1 MVVRH
6 QGGNNAGHSIVIEGK
21 RYALNLVPSGI
32 FEPNVVNV
40 LANGMVINIKAL
52 LEELRKLEEA
62 GITNYQLKISDRAHV
77 VMPYH

>member
-21 RYALNLVPSGI
+21 RYALNLVLSGI
-32 FEPNVVNV
+32 FSPKVVNV

-52 LEELRKLEEA
+52 LTELKTLEEA
-62 GITNYQLKISDRAHV
+62 GITDYKLAISDRAHV